1 MYTALRRDRQSSTME
16 HRGIPYQVVQ
26 TASPTGYR
34 WTVQLDAD
42 HVKTG
47 TSSSKG
53 NAIFQAVRAIDK
65 TIGTKTETP
74 IDLAG
79 EMDGAS

>member
-1 MYTALRRDRQSSTME
+1 ME

-26 TASPTGYR
+26 TTASPTGYR

-42 HVKTG
+42 RIKTG

-65 TIGTKTETP
+65 AVGTKTETP

-79 EMDGAS
+79 EMDGASGMTRSAENP

>member
-1 MYTALRRDRQSSTME
+1 MK

-42 HVKTG
+42 HVKAG

-53 NAIFQAVRAIDK
+53 NAIFEAVRTIDK
-65 TIGTKTETP
+65 AIGTKIETP

-79 EMDGAS
+79 EMDSAS